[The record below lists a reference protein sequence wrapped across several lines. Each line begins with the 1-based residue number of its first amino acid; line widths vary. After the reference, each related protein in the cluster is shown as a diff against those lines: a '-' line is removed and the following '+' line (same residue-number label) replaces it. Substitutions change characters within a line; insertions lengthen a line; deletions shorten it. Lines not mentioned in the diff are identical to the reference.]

1 MSLVV
6 VAECVAEP
14 GQEDRL
20 RTALEALIEPS
31 LDESGCLA
39 YRAYADPNNP
49 GHMVV
54 VAEWTGPEALAR
66 HGATPHVR
74 HARQVLD
81 LVLAEP
87 VAVRKLMAA
96 RPAGVTPAGPAA
108 TAQALAS
115 EALASSDS
123 ASEGLA
129 SEGLASLDAASS
141 GLASSK

>member
-14 GQEDRL
+14 GREDRL

-31 LDESGCLA
+31 LEESGCLA
-39 YRAYADPNNP
+39 YRPYADPNNP

-66 HGATPHVR
+66 HGTTAHAR

-87 VAVRKLMAA
+87 MVVRTLTAA
-96 RPAGVTPAGPAA
+96 RPPG
-108 TAQALAS
+108 
-115 EALASSDS
+115 
-123 ASEGLA
+123 
-129 SEGLASLDAASS
+129 
-141 GLASSK
+141 